1 SEEPVVAGG
10 TYALNMI
17 DCGGDGAVY
26 ACNLAESATVGAFT
40 IYRWADDASTTPPAA
55 AYGPADLFAS
65 DRAGDGLKVR
75 GSGTGTE
82 ILVAHNGDEVA
93 RQVDRLSAG
102 VARKIG
108 RAARARALAEHTYA
122 HRAAQFDAV
131 IEGRGVGRPLEMAA

>member
-1 SEEPVVAGG
+1 MSPNVRCLGHVTTAEHNAFNCSTRAVLNVTRAGTARYG
-10 TYALNMI
+10 FAP
-17 DCGGDGAVY
+17 
-26 ACNLAESATVGAFT
+26 ATRLFEAAG
-40 IYRWADDASTTPPAA
+40 AA
-55 AYGPADLFAS
+55 ACLITDDWP
-65 DRAGDGLKVR
+65 GLEAFFEP
-75 GSGTGTE
+75 GTE

-131 IEGRGVGRPLEMAA
+131 IEGRSVGRPLEVMA